1 MLEYVHLRRFEIKAE
16 NPLILLGFLRPF
28 HQKGQSS
35 GAGNCLEKDTRV
47 KVMPEMQGLVFF
59 T

>member
-1 MLEYVHLRRFEIKAE
+1 MLEDIHLRRFENKGEE

-35 GAGNCLEKDTRV
+35 GAGNGLEKDTRV
-47 KVMPEMQGLVFF
+47 KLC
-59 T
+59 